1 MSDMNEAEPGPE
13 LDVGSDVGAD
23 TDASGGADGST
34 ETRSALEAEI
44 EARPDTREK
53 VAEVRQALRGVSDP
67 ELGLSIMDLGL
78 VYDVEIEGELARV
91 TMTLTSPGCPA
102 GGEIMGDA
110 KRAAESVEGVTEAEV
125 NLVWKPF
132 WTPDRI
138 DPKVR
143 AMMGY

>member
-1 MSDMNEAEPGPE
+1 MSDMNESEKT
-13 LDVGSDVGAD
+13 S
-23 TDASGGADGST
+23 
-34 ETRSALEAEI
+34 LEADI
-44 EARPDTREK
+44 ESRPDTRET
-53 VAEVRQALRGVSDP
+53 VAQVKAALRGVSDP

-102 GGEIMGDA
+102 GGQIMGDA

-125 NLVWKPF
+125 NLTWKPF